1 MKQNHVTKSHH
12 PRNLVVTYWGE
23 NEQNRQ

>member
-12 PRNLVVTYWGE
+12 PRNLVVT
-23 NEQNRQ
+23 